1 MKNKKLQAGYTL
13 IELLT
18 VMIILVAVGTII
30 TSILVSTLRSGDK
43 STTTNDIRQ
52 SGNYAIAQMSK
63 MIAYAKSFGWVSIDP
78 NALTGTDNCIP
89 SAVGLETPTPT
100 PPEYKSVMVNSFDND
115 AQGNPRPIIFSC
127 QNSDDGTTVFLASNG
142 AHLTPDTMTASSC
155 FFTCSQN
162 STSTS
167 PTIDINLTLK
177 RRPPV
182 GFTLLPEA
190 QTVIKFQTSVTLR
203 NNGL

>member
-13 IELLT
+13 IELLA

-43 STTTNDIRQ
+43 STTTNDVRQ
-52 SGNYAIAQMSK
+52 SGNYAISQMSK
-63 MIAYAKSFGWVSIDP
+63 MIAYAKSFGGVSQDYGSTFA
-78 NALTGTDNCIP
+78 NNCVAP
-89 SAVGLETPTPT
+89 VVGQGVPTPI
-100 PPEYKSVMVNSFDND
+100 PPSYNAVAINSFDGG
-115 AQGNPRPIIFSC
+115 QVIFNCSA
-127 QNSDDGTTVFLASNG
+127 DGKLASNG
-142 AHLTPDTMTASSC
+142 ANLIPDTMTASACS
-155 FFTCSQN
+155 FTCSQN

-167 PTIDINLTLK
+167 PTININLTLQK
-177 RRPPV
+177 NHPV